1 MSGEDGAEGD
11 PSSRIASENRNAVA
25 LFRSRGLN
33 IPRNSGRAGRP
44 MPMWSNS
51 PKLSFPHQRQHVPHP
66 GLRWR
71 WRGRRRNGC
80 PRPHPPNGGD
90 RPRSITVWRVCT
102 YVPTNE
108 HLELPYDTGE
118 GASGSARTAAS
129 CGREAAR
136 KPRLRRGRSAWR
148 SRELVVAALSH
159 AGASHRDAAARRALS
174 RRAVRLPAL
183 AVTRRRFSATPSLR
197 DAVSPR
203 RRFSATP
210 FLRDAISPRRRRF
223 SASLGLEGCGRR
235 VGSERRRPS
244 GRMWCREEG
253 RGIMRWGAGL

>member
-1 MSGEDGAEGD
+1 MVELSKALVPPPATTRAPPWIALALAWSATKWMSAST
-11 PSSRIASENRNAVA
+11 SS
-25 LFRSRGLN
+25 
-33 IPRNSGRAGRP
+33 
-44 MPMWSNS
+44 
-51 PKLSFPHQRQHVPHP
+51 K
-66 GLRWR
+66 
-71 WRGRRRNGC
+71 RRRS
-80 PRPHPPNGGD
+80 
-90 RPRSITVWRVCT
+90 PRSITVWRVCT

-210 FLRDAISPRRRRF
+210 FLRDAISPRRHF
-223 SASLGLEGCGRR
+223 SATPPFL
-235 VGSERRRPS
+235 
-244 GRMWCREEG
+244 REP
-253 RGIMRWGAGL
+253 RS